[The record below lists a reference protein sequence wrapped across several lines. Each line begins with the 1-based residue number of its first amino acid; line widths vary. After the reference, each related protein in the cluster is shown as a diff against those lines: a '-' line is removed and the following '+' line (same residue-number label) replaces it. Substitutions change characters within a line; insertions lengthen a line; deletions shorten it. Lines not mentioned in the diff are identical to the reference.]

1 MLDYNCSFQKCRWF
15 TKTANLINLSIYLF
29 CLLFWEFISLS
40 VRRLCFLR
48 NFHTVLPSYCTRL
61 HSLQPFRRFPDLQA
75 SSVFMIL
82 LVGFLLVVI
91 LTVRWCIT
99 VLFYISC
106 YLAMLSISF
115 ASCPSKGR
123 SCPPPPPQP
132 SLSSWGAQSL
142 SPQSA
147 WSIPGP
153 GMRPA
158 GPSLSG
164 GFLSTALCLVFLLSF
179 EMNIYIF
186 WNIIALQCCVRF
198 CWIISSISH
207 RYIYTHYLLNLPP
220 AISVSPL

>member
-1 MLDYNCSFQKCRWF
+1 MLDHNCSFQKCRWF

-123 SCPPPPPQP
+123 SCPPPPPPTQP
-132 SLSSWGAQSL
+132 QQLRRTVFVSPERVEYSWTRDEARRPFTVRWVPKHCVMSGFSS
-142 SPQSA
+142 
-147 WSIPGP
+147 
-153 GMRPA
+153 
-158 GPSLSG
+158 
-164 GFLSTALCLVFLLSF
+164 F
-179 EMNIYIF
+179 F
-186 WNIIALQCCVRF
+186 WDE
-198 CWIISSISH
+198 
-207 RYIYTHYLLNLPP
+207 YIYFLEYNCFTMLC
-220 AISVSPL
+220 